1 MGRSLPLLL
10 TRIATL
16 VMAGLLLFAVFGHAR
31 AAAVISI
38 LSPVMAHDM
47 AGFAAERPVL

>member
-16 VMAGLLLFAVFGHAR
+16 VVAGLLLFAVFGRVHAQDDGGGHSIV
-31 AAAVISI
+31 AVAS
-38 LSPVMAHDM
+38 
-47 AGFAAERPVL
+47 

>member
-1 MGRSLPLLL
+1 MGRSLPLYL

-16 VMAGLLLFAVFGHAR
+16 VVAGLLLFAVFGHAR
-31 AAAVISI
+31 AAVSTI
-38 LSPVMAHDM
+38 SPVMARDM